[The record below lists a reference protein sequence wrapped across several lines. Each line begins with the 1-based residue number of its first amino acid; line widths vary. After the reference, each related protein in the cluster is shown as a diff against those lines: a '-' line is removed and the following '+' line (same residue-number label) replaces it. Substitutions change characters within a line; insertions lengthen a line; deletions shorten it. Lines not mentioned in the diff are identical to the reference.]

1 MAPVLHET
9 KLFIGGAWTESDSGK
24 WFNDTNPEDGEVIGR
39 AALAASSDVSRAV
52 AAAKAAFPKFAA
64 MTVAER
70 EGMLFNAAELLV
82 ERKAQF
88 IDALVDE
95 IGSPLR
101 KAEHEFGRALTF
113 MRAAAGMP
121 RMASGK
127 TIPSDV
133 PGRMSLSI
141 RAPLGVIAAITPF
154 NVPLIKGVRLTANPL
169 ALGNTVVL
177 LPSEESP
184 IISGLLAKVYEDAGF
199 PAGTFNLVTGYGV
212 DIGDSLTG
220 HPDVAMVT
228 FTGSSRVGKHIQTIC
243 ARDNKRV
250 TLELGGKSPMVVL
263 ADANIPKA
271 VGAGA
276 MGIFTYQGQ
285 VCMGNSRIYVEES
298 VYDTFVEKF
307 VETVSKLGMGDLRQ
321 QETVIGPII
330 SERQRQR
337 VQDHIL
343 DAVQQGAQLLTGGK
357 WHGNRMEPTVLAGVK
372 DGMLCARDETFG
384 PVVAVYPVRDYE
396 EALRLAN
403 DTNYGL
409 SAAIFTSNI
418 DRAMHFAQHVE
429 AGACH
434 INTSALQDEAH
445 VPFGG
450 IGDSGFG
457 KEGTEADIEAMS
469 DLKWVTINN

>member
-1 MAPVLHET
+1 MVENLKET
-9 KLFIGGAWTESDSGK
+9 RLFIGGAWSEAESGRRFD
-24 WFNDTNPEDGEVIGR
+24 DLNPETGALYGR
-39 AALAASSDVSRAV
+39 AALAAAGDVARAV
-52 AAAKAAFPKFAA
+52 AAAKAAFPKYAST
-64 MTVAER
+64 TVTER
-70 EGMLFNAAELLV
+70 EALLFRASELLLA
-82 ERKAQF
+82 RKTEF
-88 IDALVDE
+88 VDALVDE

-113 MRAAAGMP
+113 MRAAAGMV
-121 RMASGK
+121 RTATGK

-133 PGRMSLSI
+133 PGRISMSM
-141 RAPLGVIAAITPF
+141 RAPLGVVAAITPF

-177 LPSEESP
+177 LCSEEAP
-184 IISGLLAKVYEDAGF
+184 IISGMLAKVYEDAGF

-212 DIGDSLTG
+212 DIGDALTG

-228 FTGSSRVGKHIQTIC
+228 FTGSSRVGKHIQSIC

-271 VGAGA
+271 VAAGS

-285 VCMGNSRIYVEES
+285 VCMGNSRIYVEEG
-298 VYDTFVEKF
+298 VYDEFVKKF
-307 VETVSKLGMGDLRQ
+307 VEFVSRLGIGDLRSP
-321 QETVIGPII
+321 ETVIGPII
-330 SERQRQR
+330 SERQRKR
-337 VQDHIL
+337 VQEHIL
-343 DAVQQGAQLLTGGK
+343 DAVHNGAQLLTGGK

-384 PVVAVYPVRDYE
+384 PVVSVYSVSNYE

-403 DTNYGL
+403 DSNYGL
-409 SAAIFTSNI
+409 SSAIFTSNI
-418 DRAMHFAQHVE
+418 DKALHFAQHVE
-429 AGACH
+429 AGMCH

-450 IGDSGFG
+450 TGDSGFG
-457 KEGTEADIEAMS
+457 KEGTGADIEVMS
-469 DLKWVTINN
+469 DLKWVTINS

>member
-1 MAPVLHET
+1 MAENSKET
-9 KLFIGGAWTESDSGK
+9 RLFIGGAWSEAESGR
-24 WFNDTNPEDGEVIGR
+24 WFDDFNPETGALYGR
-39 AALAASSDVSRAV
+39 AALAAGVDVTRAV
-52 AAAKAAFPKFAA
+52 AAAKAAFPKYAST
-64 MTVAER
+64 TVTER
-70 EGMLFNAAELLV
+70 EALLFRASELLL
-82 ERKAQF
+82 ERKAEF
-88 IDALVDE
+88 VSALIDE

-113 MRAAAGMP
+113 MRGAAGMV
-121 RMASGK
+121 RTATGK

-133 PGRMSLSI
+133 PGRISMSI
-141 RAPLGVIAAITPF
+141 RAPLGVVAAITPF

-177 LPSEESP
+177 LCSEEAP
-184 IISGLLAKVYEDAGF
+184 IISGMLAKVYEDAGF

-212 DIGDSLTG
+212 DIGDALTG

-228 FTGSSRVGKHIQTIC
+228 FTGSSRVGKHIQSIC

-263 ADANIPKA
+263 ADANIQKA
-271 VGAGA
+271 VAAGS

-298 VYDTFVEKF
+298 VYDEFVKKF
-307 VETVSKLGMGDLRQ
+307 VEFVSKLGAGDLRSP
-321 QETVIGPII
+321 ETVIGPII
-330 SERQRQR
+330 SERQRRR

-343 DAVQQGAQLLTGGK
+343 DAVQNGAQLLTGGK

-372 DGMLCARDETFG
+372 EGMLCARDETFG
-384 PVVAVYPVRDYE
+384 PVVSVYSVSTYE

-403 DTNYGL
+403 DSNYGL
-409 SAAIFTSNI
+409 SSAIFTSNI
-418 DRAMHFAQHVE
+418 DRALHFAQHVE
-429 AGACH
+429 AGMCH

-450 IGDSGFG
+450 TGDSGFG

-469 DLKWVTINN
+469 DLKWVTINS